1 MKSLTPSPWSAKL
14 FLRRNESGNVF
25 ERKHRLLTLFLLQ
38 LSQGEQN
45 HFYHINFKIT
55 HLVNLINKKLFS
67 SFMSLFKILKNFKSQ
82 KKSVKIQFLAQL
94 SLKSPSVKIS
104 HTLPILDLIEILS
117 GAPGTHLLQCTR
129 RTHCGQFR
137 NCF

>member
-1 MKSLTPSPWSAKL
+1 MNSLTPSPWSAKS

-45 HFYHINFKIT
+45 HFNHINFKIT
-55 HLVNLINKKLFS
+55 YLVNLINKNTVFELYEPVQ
-67 SFMSLFKILKNFKSQ
+67 NSQ
-82 KKSVKIQFLAQL
+82 KFQISKKSVKIQFLAQL

-104 HTLPILDLIEILS
+104 HTLLILDLIEILS
-117 GAPGTHLLQCTR
+117 GAPGAHLLQCTR

-137 NCF
+137 NGF